1 VAGINGSDEPIT
13 LNLAIPSEL
22 SKATSITVF
31 ADKED
36 QKWDISTLKKL
47 PQTVKLL
54 PRGGILF
61 ELGVRN

>member
-36 QKWDISTLKKL
+36 QKWDISTLSKL
-47 PQTVKLL
+47 PKTVKLL
-54 PRGGILF
+54 PRGGVILK
-61 ELGVRN
+61 LRVKS